1 MSSHTIYASWNSI
14 LPSDNQST
22 EETYESNTSD
32 NEDGSALTTWL
43 ETKDEPHSIMND
55 QELLDFCKNDTVPDE
70 EPVEETI
77 PTPNILAFS
86 EASVLLTDILST
98 LENDSNSSKE
108 EILIFRNVLTRWRDQ
123 QKQV

>member
-1 MSSHTIYASWNSI
+1 
-14 LPSDNQST
+14 
-22 EETYESNTSD
+22 
-32 NEDGSALTTWL
+32 
-43 ETKDEPHSIMND
+43 MND

-70 EPVEETI
+70 EPVEENI